1 MEPSEIKNKREEERA
16 DAPVDEEACCGY
28 LPGAECAA
36 CGGRCCREHGC
47 VLAPD
52 DLMRVLSA
60 AIPAATVPAA
70 AVPAAAVSA
79 PADTVAVPAGPAALL
94 QEQRQPDVVPD
105 RGTLLALL
113 QDQKKGLYA
122 IEYVSMPQGT
132 CFYIR
137 MRHKCYTFIG
147 VEAMGECVALGKG
160 GCMFSQE
167 DRPRGG
173 KMLKSSPDRR
183 CVQHYTAEQMCA
195 DWKPYQELLS
205 GIYREW
211 YARMRDDGTFES
223 CDEEYFAWM
232 RDNHAAHNVSGW

>member
-1 MEPSEIKNKREEERA
+1 MEHSELKNKREEERA
-16 DAPVDEEACCGY
+16 DAPVYEESCCGY
-28 LPGAECAA
+28 LPGAECAV

-47 VLAPD
+47 VLAPG
-52 DLMRVLSA
+52 DLMRALSA
-60 AIPAATVPAA
+60 AIPAAAESAATAPAAAEPAA
-70 AVPAAAVSA
+70 AVPA
-79 PADTVAVPAGPAALL
+79 GPAVLP
-94 QEQRQPDVVPD
+94 QEQRKPDVVPD

-122 IEYVSMPQGT
+122 IEYVSTPQGT

-173 KMLKSSPDRR
+173 KMLKSSPDRQ
-183 CVQHYTAEQMCA
+183 CVQHYTAEQMYA

-211 YARMRDDGTFES
+211 YARMRDDGTFDR
-223 CDEEYFAWM
+223 CDEDYFAWM
-232 RDNHAAHNVSGW
+232 REKRAAHNVSAL

>member
-1 MEPSEIKNKREEERA
+1 MGYSELKNKREGERA
-16 DAPVDEEACCGY
+16 DAPVDEESCCGY

-52 DLMRVLSA
+52 DLMHVLNTA
-60 AIPAATVPAA
+60 
-70 AVPAAAVSA
+70 
-79 PADTVAVPAGPAALL
+79 
-94 QEQRQPDVVPD
+94 VPD

-113 QDQKKGLYA
+113 QDQERGRYA
-122 IEYVSMPQGT
+122 IEYLSTPQGA

-147 VEAMGECVALGKG
+147 AEAMGECIALGKS

-173 KMLKSSPDRR
+173 QMLKSSPDGR
-183 CVQHYTAEQMCA
+183 CVQHYTAEQICR

-211 YARMRDDGTFES
+211 YPRMRDDGTFES
-223 CDEEYFAWM
+223 CDEDYFAWM
-232 RDNHAAHNVSGW
+232 RENRAAHNAAGL